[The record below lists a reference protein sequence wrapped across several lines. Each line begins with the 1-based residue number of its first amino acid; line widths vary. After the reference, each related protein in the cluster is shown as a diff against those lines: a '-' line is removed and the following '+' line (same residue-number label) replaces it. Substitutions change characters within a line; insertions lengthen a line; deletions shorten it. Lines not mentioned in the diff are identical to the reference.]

1 MLMSSALSVVCAAT
15 RLQYQNRPT
24 KNTEMTSE
32 IAFFQDMWQ
41 DIESILLGQ
50 PAGPHASP
58 VSFGG
63 TATVSTSAPVAPS
76 TAATPVSRADF
87 SPADE
92 AASTTLPTSNYPGSG
107 GASSTSSA
115 SSGGPSLP
123 SGGSS
128 SSEQQHYDDAEPM
141 VYHGEEFVD
150 LDMLINHAAEQHTF
164 YSAAVVAAAATNST
178 AAVPD
183 QGGGVIVK
191 EESPGGEPNNSGTS
205 PLASDHPG
213 CSLAINPNLPERSS
227 EFSHGF
233 SVTYVTPS
241 TVDSSLS
248 SPTTPLEANSVSLNR
263 LTNVDTY
270 QQQHIINNQC
280 NNATYN
286 GIMTI
291 VSTQVAYSH
300 GQMSP
305 PASPEN
311 QDYRKNIAIH
321 NSTAAS
327 LQMTSL
333 TTPQQVNSAT
343 RINSL
348 PQLKVMTPPSS
359 PNLAD
364 LLSSSSP
371 VSTAVSAT
379 TTATASA
386 ANGSGAQV
394 TAQHPALVNHVP
406 PSIAGE
412 LQKPKR
418 GRRSCGRK
426 KLTTHTCS
434 HPGCGKTYT
443 KSSHL
448 KAHLRTH
455 TGEKPYMCSWKG
467 CGWKFARSDELTRH
481 YRKHTGDRP
490 FQCRLCERAFSRSD
504 HLSLHMKRHVS
515 V

>member
-1 MLMSSALSVVCAAT
+1 ML
-15 RLQYQNRPT
+15 Q
-24 KNTEMTSE
+24 
-32 IAFFQDMWQ
+32 MWQ

-58 VSFGG
+58 VSLGSSG
-63 TATVSTSAPVAPS
+63 TVSSTSLNPATATA
-76 TAATPVSRADF
+76 PVSRADF
-87 SPADE
+87 SATDD
-92 AASTTLPTSNYPGSG
+92 SSSNTLPTSNFSGSIDN
-107 GASSTSSA
+107 SSTTSVS
-115 SSGGPSLP
+115 

-128 SSEQQHYDDAEPM
+128 VIPSNVGSSSNTTTVQQYDETEQM
-141 VYHGEEFVD
+141 GYHGEEFVD

-164 YSAAVVAAAATNST
+164 YPGSVVSGGNTMNST
-178 AAVPD
+178 TVTD

-191 EESPGGEPNNSGTS
+191 EESPGDCNRSGT
-205 PLASDHPG
+205 PLLASDHTG
-213 CSLAINPNLPERSS
+213 CSLAINTTVPERNAD
-227 EFSHGF
+227 FSHGF
-233 SVTYVTPS
+233 SIAYVATS
-241 TVDSSLS
+241 NSDSSLS
-248 SPTTPLEANSVSLNR
+248 SPNSTQQHALESNSVGANR
-263 LTNVDTY
+263 LPNVEPY
-270 QQQHIINNQC
+270 QQPVNHLPC
-280 NNATYN
+280 NTATYN

-291 VSTQVAYSH
+291 VPTQVAYSH

-311 QDYRKNIAIH
+311 QDYRKNLTIIH
-321 NSTAAS
+321 NSNVTS
-327 LQMTSL
+327 LQMSSVIQPQPLQGNSTS
-333 TTPQQVNSAT
+333 

-364 LLSSSSP
+364 LLTSSP
-371 VSTAVSAT
+371 PIGAT
-379 TTATASA
+379 IATASSPNNTVMT
-386 ANGSGAQV
+386 NGALISVGTQQSSG
-394 TAQHPALVNHVP
+394 QHPALVNHVAT
-406 PSIAGE
+406 SIAGE
-412 LQKPKR
+412 PQKPKR